1 MLYSCSWFMYIPIF
15 LFHGHYL
22 GFYMLNIFR
31 YALVTIISWL
41 NYKSLSG
48 LLDHHP
54 QYYDY
59 LFALFVPLQIMF
71 LNSKWH
77 YDKSD
82 TDLVYLFLFGLYL
95 VTTITFAS
103 RSIDFKSMS
112 EEQLN
117 MIAFP
122 YSWLVIVIS
131 IRTAYK
137 TLGAADWD

>member
-1 MLYSCSWFMYIPIF
+1 MLYSCSWFMYIPIS
-15 LFHGHYL
+15 LYHSHYL

-31 YALVTIISWL
+31 YTLVVIISWL

-48 LLDHHP
+48 LLNHHI

-59 LFALFVPLQIMF
+59 LFSLFVPLQILF
-71 LNSKWH
+71 LNSKWY

-95 VTTITFAS
+95 AATITFAS
-103 RSIDFKSMS
+103 RSIDFRSMS
-112 EEQLN
+112 EGQTS

-122 YSWLVIVIS
+122 YAWLVIVIS

-137 TLGAADWD
+137 TLGAADWN